1 MIKFVMVLLSLT
13 LCGCWTSRAETEA
26 QTEKHDT
33 WTINASFPQV
43 DPVTGTSVMIPIN
56 ATIERFGNEVKM
68 EKSETKAGLD
78 EEKIK
83 SLIAST
89 IQAGFTGLTGL
100 RIPESK
106 AWSGFTAVESGTMA
120 STAAAAAW
128 AIKEMLAKRREQ
140 QALLEVKQA
149 RNEAQAQALDLAKKI
164 DPKTA

>member
-1 MIKFVMVLLSLT
+1 MLSLLFA
-13 LCGCWTSRAETEA
+13 LCGCWTSRADTEA

-33 WTINASFPQV
+33 WTIRASFPQV
-43 DPVTGTSVMIPIN
+43 DPATGVPVMVPIS
-56 ATIERFGNEVKM
+56 ATVERFGNEVKM

-83 SLIAST
+83 SLITST

-149 RNEAQAQALDLAKKI
+149 RNEAQAQALELAKKV
-164 DPKTA
+164 DPKSV